1 MLYILDIDLRG
12 WGIYHCKLQVQRV
25 CQVQLPDTGLI
36 RPRSPNAFS
45 IWRMHTSAARFWLYL
60 FVYAWDVW
68 PITYRSHILFL
79 TLPMSIFTYHPNHK
93 LYQYFQGNT
102 TAIARVGNNGV
113 ADEGYSFPLQE
124 CQGDCDNNGGKI
136 ELSFLFYPLV
146 YPLVH
151 NHDHLVGYYHD

>member
-1 MLYILDIDLRG
+1 MRDIS
-12 WGIYHCKLQVQRV
+12 LQIASATGMPSAIARYGPNTTSISQCFFYMTNAHIGSSFLAISLCV
-25 CQVQLPDTGLI
+25 CMRCVAHHISFT
-36 RPRSPNAFS
+36 
-45 IWRMHTSAARFWLYL
+45 YL
-60 FVYAWDVW
+60 M
-68 PITYRSHILFL
+68 FL

-136 ELSFLFYPLV
+136 ELSFFPYPLV
-146 YPLVH
+146 YRIL
-151 NHDHLVGYYHD
+151 LSSSKMYK